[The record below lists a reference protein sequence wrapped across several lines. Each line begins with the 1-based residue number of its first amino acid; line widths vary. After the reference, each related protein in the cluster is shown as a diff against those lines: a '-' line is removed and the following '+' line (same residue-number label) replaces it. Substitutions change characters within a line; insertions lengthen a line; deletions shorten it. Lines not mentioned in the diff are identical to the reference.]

1 MNFLAHCALASDA
14 SEHWPKGEL
23 RLEGLLAGA
32 VLADFSKGLIPKAL
46 PAELQTG
53 IRLHRRIDAYSNQHP
68 AIKDACASFPPAL
81 RRYAPIFMDIL
92 ADYYLSLA
100 WDDYYCAPRTVF
112 SLQCYEACDQY
123 ASHPEYAAS
132 AHLRRFIHYMRETD
146 LLGSYHQWSHVERGL
161 HSVMRRLGQESLLPE
176 VIAACLA
183 QHDSGQSAFR
193 IYFPDLRQQLTTW
206 SSLMNPKRG

>member
-14 SEHWPKGEL
+14 SERWPDGDL
-23 RLEGLLAGA
+23 RLKGLLAGA

-68 AIKDACASFPPAL
+68 TIKDACASFPPAL
-81 RRYAPIFMDIL
+81 RRYAPIFVDIL

-100 WDDYYCAPRTVF
+100 WDDYYSTPRTVF
-112 SLQCYEACDQY
+112 SAQCYEACDRY
-123 ASHPEYAAS
+123 RTRPEYAES
-132 AHLRRFIHYMRETD
+132 AHLMRFINYMQETD
-146 LLGSYHQWSHVERGL
+146 LLASYHLWSHVERSL
-161 HSVMRRLGQESLLPE
+161 HSVLRRLGQEALLSE
-176 VIAACLA
+176 VIVACLA

-193 IYFPDLRQQLTTW
+193 IYFPNLRQQLTTW
-206 SSLMNPKRG
+206 SSLMNPKTG